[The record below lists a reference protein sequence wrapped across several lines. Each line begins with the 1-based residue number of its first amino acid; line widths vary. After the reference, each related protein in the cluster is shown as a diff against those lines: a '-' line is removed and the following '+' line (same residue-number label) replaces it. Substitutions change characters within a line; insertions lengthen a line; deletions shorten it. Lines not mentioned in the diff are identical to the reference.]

1 MHVRSRFMTSVAFFF
16 SAVFWSAAWITIDRS
31 CQDGTRPSL
40 SRPRPWIV
48 CIIWPISRCARAMTC
63 LTTCVSSADVWW
75 LYPTRRIWRMQTESS
90 SVASL
95 SCFGWSW
102 AEVTWIF
109 SSIWSI
115 PSVVAYLRGACTNGA
130 MSCGTHVRQRSL
142 LLRQRCFEVTARFYH
157 AICSCGSIIGW
168 KSQRTCCWMQ
178 RSACEDSVLN

>member
-1 MHVRSRFMTSVAFFF
+1 MSGRDATFFVQATTLDCMHHMAHFAVRKGHD
-16 SAVFWSAAWITIDRS
+16 AV
-31 CQDGTRPSL
+31 
-40 SRPRPWIV
+40 
-48 CIIWPISRCARAMTC
+48 
-63 LTTCVSSADVWW
+63 
-75 LYPTRRIWRMQTESS
+75 YPTRRTWRMQTESS

-115 PSVVAYLRGACTNGA
+115 PSVVAYLRGARTNGA

-168 KSQRTCCWMQ
+168 KSPRTCCWMQ